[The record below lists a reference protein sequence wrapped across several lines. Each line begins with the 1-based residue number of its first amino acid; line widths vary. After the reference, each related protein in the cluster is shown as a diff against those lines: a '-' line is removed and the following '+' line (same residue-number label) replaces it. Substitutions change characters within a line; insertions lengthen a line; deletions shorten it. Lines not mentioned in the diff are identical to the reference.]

1 MLKIVLLILLSE
13 ICDLTGHLFFKKT
26 VSGYEGSYLSLIKKA
41 LTSGGIWL
49 GLFFVGM
56 GTIVWLLA
64 LAQTELSV
72 AGPIDS
78 MEYILTLL
86 ASRIFLGEKI
96 DRDKLIGTLLVVAGI
111 LFVVKS

>member
-26 VSGYEGSYLSLIKKA
+26 VSGYEGPYLDLIKKA
-41 LTSGGIWL
+41 LTSGGTWL
-49 GLFFVGM
+49 GMFFVGA
-56 GTIVWLLA
+56 GIVIWLLA

-78 MEYILTLL
+78 MEYILMLL
-86 ASRIFLGEKI
+86 ASRVFLGEKI
-96 DRDKLIGTLLVVAGI
+96 DRDKLIGTSLVVAGI

>member
-1 MLKIVLLILLSE
+1 MLKIILLILLSE

-26 VSGYEGSYLSLIKKA
+26 VSGYEGSYLNLIKKA
-41 LTSGGIWL
+41 LTSSGIWL
-49 GLFFVGM
+49 GLLFVGA
-56 GTIVWLLA
+56 GIVIWLLA

-86 ASRIFLGEKI
+86 ASRVFLGEKI